1 MRTRFVC
8 QNPRRWRGFCF
19 VLVLGAVN
27 VAVAQP
33 YRPASDA
40 ELLAELPARSAPG
53 PQLRARDAALAARAA
68 QVFIERGRRSGDP
81 RDYGYAQGL
90 LQPWW
95 ADADAPDAVLLLR
108 ATLRQHRHAFD
119 AALADLDR
127 LLARTPDHAQG
138 LLTRAT
144 LHRVRGALDA
154 SLQDCDRLQAVA
166 PGFASDMCRLAVQ
179 AQRDPGA
186 ALTEFDRLNTVA
198 VTQTDELAAWLQAER
213 GAAAERVG
221 DAVRAEAAYRA
232 GLARA
237 PWDVGLRT
245 ALADLLIDGGRA
257 SEALVLLAEAPAE
270 DDALRLREL
279 LAVRASD
286 TSRALALTDALAAAY
301 ASTRA
306 RGDTPHLREEAMFE
320 LKVRNDPQQALA
332 LAQANWVD
340 QRELADARLLL
351 AAARAAD
358 DRDTVIALQAWC
370 ARERV
375 RDGWLEQRW

>member
-1 MRTRFVC
+1 MNGIQPR
-8 QNPRRWRGFCF
+8 QNPRRRRGFWSVALF
-19 VLVLGAVN
+19 VAGA
-27 VAVAQP
+27 AVAAP
-33 YRPASDA
+33 YRPADDA
-40 ELLAELPARSAPG
+40 EVLAHLPPRNAPLPARSA
-53 PQLRARDAALAARAA
+53 DAALAARAA
-68 QVFIERGRRSGDP
+68 QVLIERGRRSGDL
-81 RDYGYAQGL
+81 RNYGYAQGL

-127 LLARTPDHAQG
+127 LLTRTPDHVQG

-154 SLQDCDRLQAVA
+154 SLRDCARLQAVA
-166 PGFASDMCRLAVQ
+166 PGFAAQLCQLAVQ

-186 ALTEFDRLNTVA
+186 ALTELDRLDA
-198 VTQTDELAAWLQAER
+198 AAAAQTAELAAWLHSER
-213 GAAAERVG
+213 GAAAERLG

-237 PWDVGLRT
+237 PWDVGLRV
-245 ALADLLIDGGRA
+245 ALADLLIDGERA
-257 SEALVLLAEAPAE
+257 SDALILLAEAPAT

-286 TSRALALTDALAAAY
+286 ASRATALTDALATAY

-320 LKVRNDPQQALA
+320 LKLRDDPQQALA

-351 AAARAAD
+351 AAARAAGD
-358 DRDTVIALQAWC
+358 HDTLIALQAWC

-375 RDGWLEQRW
+375 RDRWLEQRW